1 MREAEAVVDTI
12 TKEVVDTVE
21 EGVEMTVDTEESEE
35 LAMAEDEADTMVRET
50 CIFLS
55 SLKS

>member
-12 TKEVVDTVE
+12 TKEMTVLDMGESGELATAEEGADTV
-21 EGVEMTVDTEESEE
+21 
-35 LAMAEDEADTMVRET
+35 VRET

-55 SLKS
+55 SLKSWYL